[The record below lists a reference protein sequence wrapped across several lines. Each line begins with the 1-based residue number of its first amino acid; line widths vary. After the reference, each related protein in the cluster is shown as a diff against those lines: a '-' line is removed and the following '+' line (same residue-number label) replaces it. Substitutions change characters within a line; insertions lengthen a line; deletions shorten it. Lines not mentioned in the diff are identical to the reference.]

1 VDVTPYQIFL
11 LCILIAW
18 PIVIFGILMLMSRLE
33 NYVNRADAQ
42 TPEEAGIE
50 PVKGQ
55 TRDREVS
62 IRFGDEIIS

>member
-1 VDVTPYQIFL
+1 
-11 LCILIAW
+11 
-18 PIVIFGILMLMSRLE
+18 MLMSRLE

-50 PVKGQ
+50 PVQGQ
-55 TRDREVS
+55 SREREVS